1 MIRSG
6 TTFAW
11 RTAALLIAFAGALAA
26 ADVAPNLVLDQRH
39 GHNRAYPAPGT
50 TVTTLPSDHRIVRH
64 GDKNYYYG
72 GGVWYLAAGSRYVAI
87 LPPAGVVVPV
97 LPPHT
102 TTVWVGT
109 VAHYYAGG
117 VYYVWRAPQQVY
129 AVAPTPPL
137 SDVTTDR
144 ADLPDLLSIQA
155 TRGQSDARLADD
167 RYQCHRWAF
176 DQSGFDP
183 AEPGG
188 GVAPAEYRQRRA
200 HYRQAL
206 SGCLEIRGYHAS
218 P

>member
-1 MIRSG
+1 MIRPG
-6 TTFAW
+6 TALAW
-11 RTAALLIAFAGALAA
+11 LTVALLAAFAGARAA
-26 ADVAPNLVLDQRH
+26 ADAAPDLVLDQRH

-50 TVTTLPSDHRIVRH
+50 TVTTLPPDHRSIRH
-64 GDKNYYYG
+64 GDKNYYYAS
-72 GGVWYLAAGSRYVAI
+72 GVWYLAAGSRYVAT

-97 LPPHT
+97 LPPYT
-102 TTVWVGT
+102 TTVWVGP

-117 VYYVWRAPQQVY
+117 VYYVWRAPQRVY
-129 AVAPTPPL
+129 AVAPAPPL
-137 SDVTTDR
+137 SDVTPDR

-155 TRGQSDARLADD
+155 NLGQSEAQLADD
-167 RYQCHRWAF
+167 RYRCHRWAL

-200 HYRQAL
+200 NYRQAL
-206 SGCLEIRGYHAS
+206 SGCLEIRGYRAS